1 MNLQKGTSATSPT
14 LPRIDLRFET
24 ELRETVQWWC
34 TFILRHS
41 LRGSSS
47 VFSERTSHPSTKSFI
62 NLLVMYPT
70 MNPVKMCTLNRIL
83 VNSSRLGLGQN
94 YIPSRLSTTAAAS
107 NVTKTNREEVIR
119 RKDPLDLSFGNAEAA
134 FRSKTSLEIL
144 RAYVVFSLCSSNY
157 LVENNLKVNWMTLLQ
172 MRKFIK
178 LQ

>member
-1 MNLQKGTSATSPT
+1 
-14 LPRIDLRFET
+14 
-24 ELRETVQWWC
+24 
-34 TFILRHS
+34 
-41 LRGSSS
+41 
-47 VFSERTSHPSTKSFI
+47 
-62 NLLVMYPT
+62 

-157 LVENNLKVNWMTLLQ
+157 LVENNLKVNWMTLL
-172 MRKFIK
+172 
-178 LQ
+178 